1 MGKNIINKTA
11 NSRFAK
17 IIIEFLLPGMNNEQA
32 IVFSGS
38 KIKTKMLI
46 FSALTLIA
54 AFLPT
59 VIHSQFITG
68 PLVNMSLILA
78 TFLVGPFEAVF
89 LGLMPSVLALTSGL
103 LPLPLAPVVP
113 FIMISNAILVG
124 VYYYFGRKKIGF
136 SILAA
141 SSLKFLFLFGIAR
154 LLAGVLLSG
163 KAINIA
169 ILMMGWMQFFTAVA
183 GGVLAYAV
191 LSLVQKSRIIL

>member
-1 MGKNIINKTA
+1 MI
-11 NSRFAK
+11 
-17 IIIEFLLPGMNNEQA
+17 NEQV
-32 IVFSGS
+32 IVSSVS

-46 FSALTLIA
+46 FSVLTFIA

-59 VIHSQFITG
+59 FIHSQFITG

-78 TFLVGPFEAVF
+78 TFLVGPFEAAF
-89 LGLMPSVLALTSGL
+89 LGLMPSVMALTSGL

-113 FIMISNAILVG
+113 FIMIGNAILVG
-124 VYYYFGRKKIGF
+124 VYYYFGRKKIGL

-141 SSLKFLFLFGIAR
+141 SFLKFLFLFGIVR
-154 LLAGVLLSG
+154 LLAGALLSG
-163 KAINIA
+163 KAINSA

-191 LSLVQKSRIIL
+191 LSLVRKSRTIS